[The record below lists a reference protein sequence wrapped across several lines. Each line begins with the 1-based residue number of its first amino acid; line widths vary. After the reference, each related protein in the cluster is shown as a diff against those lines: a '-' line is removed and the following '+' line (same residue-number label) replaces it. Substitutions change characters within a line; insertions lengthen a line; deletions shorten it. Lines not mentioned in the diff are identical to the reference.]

1 MSEKIISAE
10 SIFGTGT
17 KIASKT
23 DEITKELNDRKENQ
37 KTTAFGVPTESLE
50 DYYKRTIELEDTL
63 KKEEAELDTFFDDFE
78 EEQKEETFDDEV
90 EEDGFFEDEDVN
102 VVENPIDIVLNK
114 VELQKELQ
122 EVSDEAIEE
131 LLKTTDGQ
139 KIKALCES
147 PNYPSDF
154 PNFQEVLKLKK
165 IHDKLVFVITGN
177 LLEEFQ
183 YAVVPKLFICTTFKT
198 KDYLDF
204 TSVYPDT
211 DQLMLYPFVAARCTL
226 FPRLEYETIMETN
239 AGIIKKIAEN
249 VLINSDYKTSIEVI
263 VL

>member
-1 MSEKIISAE
+1 M
-10 SIFGTGT
+10 
-17 KIASKT
+17 
-23 DEITKELNDRKENQ
+23 
-37 KTTAFGVPTESLE
+37 
-50 DYYKRTIELEDTL
+50 
-63 KKEEAELDTFFDDFE
+63 
-78 EEQKEETFDDEV
+78 FDDEA